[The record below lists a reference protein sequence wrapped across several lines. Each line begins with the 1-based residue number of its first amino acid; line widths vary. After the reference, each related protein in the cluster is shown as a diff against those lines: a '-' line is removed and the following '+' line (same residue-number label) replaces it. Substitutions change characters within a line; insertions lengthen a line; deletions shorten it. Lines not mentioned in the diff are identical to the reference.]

1 MFLFMCLSRYKVDE
15 FWQYKIWHATYHL
28 PFATWNP
35 SAKKMPMVEWK
46 KKLPLFNYVNATGLL
61 HRFKFRVAGR
71 AICPI
76 KLTWKVKTLTFCFW
90 INSKQKELKLFG
102 HLTMEVNFI
111 NFYIHVFTFISNI
124 HGDIKDSKVGSIQDN
139 ISCNH
144 GFLFRWLECH
154 S

>member
-1 MFLFMCLSRYKVDE
+1 MHNRLCFCLCAYDGIKWMNFDCTKFGMQHIIFLL
-15 FWQYKIWHATYHL
+15 QHGIL
-28 PFATWNP
+28 LQ
-35 SAKKMPMVEWK
+35 KKCPWLNEK
-46 KKLPLFNYVNATGLL
+46 KAGTLQLCKCW
-61 HRFKFRVAGR
+61 FKFKVAGQ
-71 AICPI
+71 AIFPI
-76 KLTWKVKTLTFCFW
+76 KLTWKVKILTFCFW

-124 HGDIKDSKVGSIQDN
+124 HGDIKDSKVGSIQDG

-144 GFLFRWLECH
+144 GFLFRWPECY